1 MIMKKFALTVLL
13 ATGLL
18 INHQQAQGQEK
29 IFPPA
34 SSTQFVIQDLGISQV
49 SVIYQ
54 RPNMKGRT
62 IFGGLVPYDQIWRT
76 GANNATN
83 ITFQD
88 EVKIQGNTLPAG
100 TYALFTLP
108 GKTEWTII
116 FNSNA
121 KQWGAY
127 TYNKEDDILRIKVK
141 PELLQ
146 NNVES
151 FTINFEEVNDQSMLT
166 ALTWE
171 KTKVSFLIEV
181 DQKAKI
187 LAAIDEAM
195 KGSNQPFFQAAQ
207 YYYNHNL
214 AIDKAVLWIN
224 QADKGNKDAAHI
236 KYWKSL
242 ILTKAGDKAG
252 AEKAA
257 LEGIKMAE
265 SANNSEYIKLNNQ
278 ALEAAKK

>member
-1 MIMKKFALTVLL
+1 MIMKKIAFTLLL
-13 ATGLL
+13 ATGLFF
-18 INHQQAQGQEK
+18 NQQQTQGQEK

-88 EVKIQGNTLPAG
+88 EVKIQGETLPAG

-108 GKTEWTII
+108 GKDEWTII
-116 FNSNA
+116 FNTNA

-141 PELLQ
+141 PEVLQ

-151 FTINFEEVNDQSMLT
+151 FTINFEEVTDQSMLT

-181 DQKAKI
+181 DQKEKI
-187 LAAIDEAM
+187 LASIDEAM
-195 KGSNQPFFQAAQ
+195 KGNNQPFFPAAQ
-207 YYYNHNL
+207 YYYTHDL
-214 AIDKAVLWIN
+214 DIDKAVLWVN
-224 QADKGNKDAAHI
+224 QADKGNKDAPHI

-265 SANNSEYIKLNNQ
+265 AANNSEYVKLNNQ

>member
-1 MIMKKFALTVLL
+1 MKKIAFTLLL
-13 ATGLL
+13 ATGLFF
-18 INHQQAQGQEK
+18 NQQQTQGQEK

-88 EVKIQGNTLPAG
+88 EVKIQGETLPAG

-108 GKTEWTII
+108 GKDEWTII
-116 FNSNA
+116 FNTNA

-141 PELLQ
+141 PEVLQ

-151 FTINFEEVNDQSMLT
+151 FTINFEEVTDQSMLT

-181 DQKAKI
+181 DQKEKI
-187 LAAIDEAM
+187 LASIDEAM
-195 KGSNQPFFQAAQ
+195 KGNNQPFFPAAQ
-207 YYYNHNL
+207 YYYTHDL
-214 AIDKAVLWIN
+214 DIDKAVLWVN
-224 QADKGNKDAAHI
+224 QADKGNKDAPHI

-265 SANNSEYIKLNNQ
+265 AANNSEYVKLNNQ